1 MNPVA
6 SLGLLKMDFLGVSNL
21 SILANAK
28 NLIYES
34 RGINLELRDNP
45 LDDKTTLDNLSNGH
59 TVGIFQL
66 EGSGMTEHI
75 KHLKPSSMVDVASMI
90 ALYRPGPME
99 QIETFIKAKHGEI
112 EVSYLDPIL
121 KPILEDTYGVIVFQ
135 DQVFLIA
142 QAFAGY
148 SLGEADVL
156 RKAMGKKVPEIMAQ
170 EKGKFLDGAVNQ
182 GYALS
187 LAEKVFSLIEP
198 FAGYGFPKAH
208 AVSYGLISYWT
219 AFLKSNFPEEYMVS
233 LLNAYSDNSD
243 KLASSIV
250 ECRRL
255 GIQVL
260 PPDIVLSDVR
270 FRIENDSNDKSI
282 RYGLSNIK
290 NVGESTIRTF
300 IDSKEQTQQPV
311 NNIEEM
317 CRNFDMTS
325 VTKKTLENLIM
336 AGALDRFGDR
346 VSILDCLDRI
356 HSLGQSEAALKNSS
370 QTSMFD
376 MLGENSPTQLTHI
389 EIANGKTPE
398 REKNQWEVELL
409 GFGFSGNQLE
419 ALAGTN
425 PLEAT
430 ISRGNITQQM
440 SGSNIVL
447 RGQVSTTNEHTTK
460 NGRPFLIAN
469 ISLLDGDIDVFV
481 WENIL
486 STTKEKWQSG
496 KLIELEGTV
505 RVRDDNNISISC
517 QKCSEYEPTQELN
530 GNSQNIVATQKKN
543 FNGAKLNE
551 SKIISGNGPNQT
563 IISQSEHSSM
573 NIITT
578 PDAKEHQAKILVVR
592 INETDDQKKDESVL
606 RNIKTTLLDNP
617 GNDKILLEIF
627 TEGVIVK
634 MDWSLVNIALD
645 SELIENL
652 KNILGDNGSTWIVE
666 D

>member
-1 MNPVA
+1 M
-6 SLGLLKMDFLGVSNL
+6 

-34 RGINLELRDNP
+34 RGINLELRDIP
-45 LDDKTTLDNLSNGH
+45 LDDKPTLDNLSNGH

-112 EVSYLDPIL
+112 EVSYLDPVL

-290 NVGESTIRTF
+290 NVGESPISTF
-300 IDSKEQTQQPV
+300 IDSREQTQQPV
-311 NNIEEM
+311 NIEEM

-419 ALAGTN
+419 TLAGTN

-447 RGQVSTTNEHTTK
+447 RGQVSTTSEHTTK

-486 STTKEKWQSG
+486 ATTKEIWQSG

-530 GNSQNIVATQKKN
+530 GKSHNIVDTQKKN
-543 FNGAKLNE
+543 SNGAKLNE
-551 SKIISGNGPNQT
+551 SKIISGNGTNQS

-634 MDWSLVNIALD
+634 MDWSLVKIALD